1 MTRMR
6 KAAGAAALLLLTACP
21 IPRELREV
29 PAPPVNGDLLVSVNQ
44 LQGRLN
50 DASTVIL
57 HVGRNR
63 ADYDAGHI
71 PGARWLPL
79 SSIVTE
85 REGVP
90 NELPSVEALDA
101 AFEGVGVSDD
111 SRVVVYGDLGGLSA
125 GRAFFTLDYLGH
137 PPAVLN
143 GGLEAWRAAGKQVS
157 TAEPAARRGT
167 FTPRPRPE
175 IVVDAAWVRD
185 HLRDSTVALIDA
197 RPPEQYSGAEAGEG
211 VTRPGHVTGARN
223 LFWRNTLVSEANPV
237 LRSPEV
243 LRALYRLGGARF
255 ASDVEII
262 PRRERPDYADTSA
275 AARRAR
281 RGRQP
286 ERQNRG
292 PTPRPV
298 GSTVVTYCRTGVQAS
313 WDYFVARYLGYQT
326 RMYDASYLD
335 WSRRGADFPVERTAG
350 GQ

>member
-1 MTRMR
+1 MTRTR
-6 KAAGAAALLLLTACP
+6 KVAGAAALLLLTACP

-29 PAPPVNGDLLVSVNQ
+29 PPPPVNSQFLVSVSQ

-50 DASTVIL
+50 DANTVIL

-85 REGVP
+85 RDGVP

-101 AFEGVGVSDD
+101 VFEAAGVSDA

-143 GGLEAWRAAGKQVS
+143 GGLEAWRAASQRVE
-157 TAEPAARRGT
+157 TPEPAARRGT

-175 IVVDAAWVRD
+175 LVVDAEWVRT
-185 HLRDSTVALIDA
+185 HMRDSTVALIDA
-197 RPPEQYSGAEAGEG
+197 RPPEQYAGTDPGEG
-211 VTRPGHVTGARN
+211 VTRPGHIPGARN

-243 LRALYRLGGARF
+243 LRALFRVSGARF
-255 ASDVEII
+255 ASDLERVVT
-262 PRRERPDYADTSA
+262 PRERPDYADTSA

-281 RGRQP
+281 RDRQQ
-286 ERQNRG
+286 RQRG

-313 WDYFVARYLGYQT
+313 WDYFVARYLGYDT
-326 RMYDASYLD
+326 RMYDGSYLD
-335 WSRRGADFPVERTAG
+335 WSRRGTEFPVERPATGA
-350 GQ
+350 